1 MKNFSCLLLNLLLL
15 STFALAQQPNAP
27 AMRQAA
33 QTFVKSLDEGQRQQ
47 ATFAFDNAER
57 FDWHYIPRER
67 KGLPLK
73 RMNDAQRQAALAL
86 LHTGLSD
93 EGYAEAAAIFD
104 LENVLRVVESRPPN
118 DTRRDPENY
127 SFTVFGDPA
136 SAKPWGWRVDGHHLS
151 LHFSSIENKVIS
163 MTPTFMGSNPGTVL
177 ADVPQKGKQV
187 LKGETELGFQLLNL
201 LDETQLKKTVIA
213 ETSPNEIFTA
223 NSRKASLEKQE
234 GLTVAEMTAPQKKAF
249 MALLQEYLGK
259 YPITLA
265 NQQMDRLK
273 LNGLDNIRFAWAGNR
288 QPEMGVGKGH
298 YYRIHGPTILIEYD
312 NTQNNANH
320 VHTVVRDLTNDF
332 GDDALADHYKR
343 EHK

>member
-1 MKNFSCLLLNLLLL
+1 MKLFPRILLGLMLVDTL
-15 STFALAQQPNAP
+15 ALAQQPEAP
-27 AMRQAA
+27 SMNGAA
-33 QTFVKSLDEGQRQQ
+33 QAFLKSLDAEQRQL

-57 FDWHYIPRER
+57 FDWHYVPRER

-86 LHTGLSD
+86 LRTGLS
-93 EGYAEAAAIFD
+93 EQGYAKAAAIFD

-118 DTRRDPENY
+118 DTRRDPDNY

-136 SAKPWGWRVDGHHLS
+136 SNQPWGWRVDGHHLS

-163 MTPTFMGSNPGTVL
+163 MTPAFMGSNPGKVL
-177 ADVPQKGKQV
+177 AEVPQKGKQV
-187 LKGETELGFQLLNL
+187 LKRETELAFELLNT
-201 LDETQLKKTVIA
+201 LDENQLKKTMISD
-213 ETSPNEIFTA
+213 TSSNEIFTA
-223 NSRKASLEKQE
+223 NSRKAVLEKQE

-259 YPITLA
+259 YPVTLA

-320 VHTVVRDLTNDF
+320 VHTVVRDLANDF
-332 GDDALADHYKR
+332 GEDVLADHYKR
-343 EHK
+343 QHK